1 MDVSNYNT
9 RIKHFGQEIQRRIE
23 EDYSLHFLVKQN
35 LKSDIN
41 YLTQQFLEQ

>member
-1 MDVSNYNT
+1 MDESSYNL